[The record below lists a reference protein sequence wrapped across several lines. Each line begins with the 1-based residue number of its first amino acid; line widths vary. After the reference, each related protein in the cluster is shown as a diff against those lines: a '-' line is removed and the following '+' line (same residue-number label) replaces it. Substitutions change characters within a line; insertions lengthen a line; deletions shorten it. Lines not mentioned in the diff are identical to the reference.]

1 MFPIG
6 RGQLVRVPPD
16 ALKARRADLR
26 WTQTAVAEKAGV
38 SLATINLMERQG
50 RDNYQ
55 TVTKAV
61 VEDAIGWA
69 PGSIDKLLAG
79 GDATVVDEPPPQ
91 PGPDIAGPGFVAE
104 VKQSEDL
111 PDLLDQMPAAMR
123 ALWERMAT
131 GIAAELVAVSG
142 QNPANDLTISDE
154 ALTTRTEFGD
164 TYLAH
169 TADTA
174 PEKEQV
180 EKATVQLQQA
190 LELLRPHTRRSVR

>member
-6 RGQLVRVPPD
+6 RGQLVRVPPHTDRQRLAD

-38 SLATINLMERQG
+38 S
-50 RDNYQ
+50 
-55 TVTKAV
+55 
-61 VEDAIGWA
+61 
-69 PGSIDKLLAG
+69 
-79 GDATVVDEPPPQ
+79 
-91 PGPDIAGPGFVAE
+91 IAGPGFVAE